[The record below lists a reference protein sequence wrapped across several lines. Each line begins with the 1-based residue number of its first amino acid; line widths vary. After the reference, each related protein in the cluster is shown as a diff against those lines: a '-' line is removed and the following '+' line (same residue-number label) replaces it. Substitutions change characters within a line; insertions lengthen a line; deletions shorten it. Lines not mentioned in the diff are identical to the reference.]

1 MRAPQERPRS
11 ILDVAAYLNLKVVSA
26 ASLVELARLEELER
40 LQAFAFSAV
49 TFEIS
54 TTKVIVTNPLRAV
67 GRVASDLAHE
77 ISHIIL
83 EHELSEIAEFD
94 GIPFR
99 TCRPDEEEQATALGG
114 TLLLP
119 RPCSSVRRL
128 AAWDPKRSLSAIR

>member
-1 MRAPQERPRS
+1 MG
-11 ILDVAAYLNLKVVSA
+11 
-26 ASLVELARLEELER
+26 
-40 LQAFAFSAV
+40 
-49 TFEIS
+49 

-67 GRVASDLAHE
+67 GRIASDLAHE
-77 ISHIIL
+77 ISHLIL

-119 RPCSSVRRL
+119 RPLLIRAAARGMGSEEIAQHYSVTIEMARYRYN
-128 AAWDPKRSLSAIR
+128 ATGVARQIRVRH